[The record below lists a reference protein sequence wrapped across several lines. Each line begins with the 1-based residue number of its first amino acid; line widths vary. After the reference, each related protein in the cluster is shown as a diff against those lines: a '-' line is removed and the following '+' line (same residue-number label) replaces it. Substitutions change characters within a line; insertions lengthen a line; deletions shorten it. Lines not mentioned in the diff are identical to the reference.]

1 VRDERQPRGA
11 VGAGVAWPIV
21 FRKHAANDIFVDLD
35 AEGMSDLLGDP
46 RVPETRIPPL
56 HLHDGRDEFRGR
68 TFGTGFAAMR
78 RRGKEQAVF
87 PIHQGPV
94 EVEERRRL
102 DERAKLRNPARAHE
116 QRGQSEYE
124 AIERGQI
131 RRALPGSIADQKL
144 MFEQKRLCGYG
155 AYAAKPKQLRDGDQE
170 MDNED
175 EKFAHRA
182 DGTITTSTRKTAP
195 GRRIASHYEFASHR
209 VGTLVSSV

>member
-1 VRDERQPRGA
+1 VADQRQPGRTCGA
-11 VGAGVAWPIV
+11 RVVWSVVSGEDSTN
-21 FRKHAANDIFVDLD
+21 HIFVDLH
-35 AEGMSDLLGDP
+35 AESMRDLLGDP
-46 RVPETRIPPL
+46 HVAEPRIAPL
-56 HLHDGRDEFRGR
+56 HLDDGRDEFRGR